1 MNIKSLYK
9 YKYKEMSSKNELF
22 IKNKKVLDFYRDHP
36 SLDFEKNNLLLV
48 SFLETMFNHI
58 TDGLDSNVNSQLLS
72 FMNENK
78 THLSE
83 LQEQVSSL
91 QTDISKKQDELTNS
105 FFTNISSWKNQ
116 YTEEIKTLLE
126 NNQLSSNEKIN
137 QYLDRNNVHLLD
149 KTSLLLGDILPKSQT
164 STLQQVNFSLKEF
177 NRQIQEDTT
186 KILQSTNKENSMEKY
201 FQSFESK
208 YNNMVHSIQQ
218 PLFSVLSSTEERLS
232 KNIEGIHD
240 FNSQSQ
246 LSQKPVLDD
255 LREFLGKYN
264 MSSNKGK
271 YGEQNLCSILN
282 TMFPSA
288 EVHDTTGTK
297 ASGDFILRRIDK
309 PQILF
314 ENKEYKANIDKEEV
328 SKFIRDIDTQNTN
341 GIFLSQY
348 SGITF
353 KQNYQIDL
361 HKGNILIYV
370 QHCEYSPERI
380 RIAIDIIDYLSV
392 KLQELNTDNSNNIS
406 KEILDD
412 INLEYQSFISHK
424 ETMITS
430 LKEFHKKMSSQ
441 IDDLKLPTLDKYLDS
456 KYAYV
461 KNRTFECDICKH
473 FIGSNKQS
481 LAAHK
486 RGCKKKNQ
494 TILSELSS

>member
-1 MNIKSLYK
+1 
-9 YKYKEMSSKNELF
+9 
-22 IKNKKVLDFYRDHP
+22 
-36 SLDFEKNNLLLV
+36 
-48 SFLETMFNHI
+48 
-58 TDGLDSNVNSQLLS
+58 
-72 FMNENK
+72 
-78 THLSE
+78 
-83 LQEQVSSL
+83 
-91 QTDISKKQDELTNS
+91 
-105 FFTNISSWKNQ
+105 
-116 YTEEIKTLLE
+116 
-126 NNQLSSNEKIN
+126 
-137 QYLDRNNVHLLD
+137 
-149 KTSLLLGDILPKSQT
+149 
-164 STLQQVNFSLKEF
+164 
-177 NRQIQEDTT
+177 
-186 KILQSTNKENSMEKY
+186 
-201 FQSFESK
+201 
-208 YNNMVHSIQQ
+208 
-218 PLFSVLSSTEERLS
+218 
-232 KNIEGIHD
+232 
-240 FNSQSQ
+240 
-246 LSQKPVLDD
+246 
-255 LREFLGKYN
+255 

-288 EVHDTTGTK
+288 EVQDTTGTK
-297 ASGDFILRRIDK
+297 ASGDFLLRRIDK

-494 TILSELSS
+494 TISSELSS